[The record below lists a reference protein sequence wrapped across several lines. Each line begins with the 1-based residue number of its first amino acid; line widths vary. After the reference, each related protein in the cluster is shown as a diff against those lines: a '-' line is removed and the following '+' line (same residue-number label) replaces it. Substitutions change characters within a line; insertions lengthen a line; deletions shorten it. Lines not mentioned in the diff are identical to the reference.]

1 MFQHLNEFLL
11 TAVKESAGPSYV
23 VIQVPINWV
32 LVVGKKTAN
41 KNITSKQISPIR
53 E

>member
-11 TAVKESAGPSYV
+11 RAVKESAGP
-23 VIQVPINWV
+23 WV
-32 LVVGKKTAN
+32 LVVGLKTAN